1 MFVRNMIF
9 IFDLFD
15 QCMSILHQNSAG
27 DVLRTGSRSKVRE
40 EQDGKDLHCH
50 LQVGKAA
57 SGGSAGKDGNRH
69 QGNLMQGV
77 EKPKKKGQ
85 KLGESFDYK

>member
-1 MFVRNMIF
+1 MIF

-27 DVLRTGSRSKVRE
+27 DVLRTGSRSKIRE
-40 EQDGKDLHCH
+40 DQDGEDLHRH
-50 LQVGKAA
+50 LQVGQAA

-69 QGNLMQGV
+69 QGKQGV

>member
-1 MFVRNMIF
+1 MIF

-40 EQDGKDLHCH
+40 DQDGKDLHCH
-50 LQVGKAA
+50 LQVGQAA
-57 SGGSAGKDGNRH
+57 SEALLAK
-69 QGNLMQGV
+69 MAIV
-77 EKPKKKGQ
+77 TKEI
-85 KLGESFDYK
+85 

>member
-1 MFVRNMIF
+1 MIL

-40 EQDGKDLHCH
+40 DQDGEDLHRH
-50 LQVGKAA
+50 LQVGQAA

-77 EKPKKKGQ
+77 EKTKKKGQ